1 MRFGIVV
8 RVLTLPAQRIE
19 TEEQRIADLADGVRA
34 QLDRLSEAAAD
45 VPKPLRPKLPD
56 FDRLA
61 KLRPEEMST
70 GPTQRLAQ
78 EAKARLAKLGRTGKQ
93 LERARPKVE
102 RARGARVAL
111 EERVTNEVA
120 LPATSNRAELLRA
133 GDRLSEVASS
143 LDRSFEPPAIDDD
156 ASIAALLQATRDL
169 TASQA
174 QLLRRAEKL
183 VKAQTGL
190 ADREAEILASVL
202 EQAGATDVETVQ
214 GLAVEAEVAASTA
227 KTALESAKEGARR
240 AKSLDDQLSVGSELV
255 DDLARLMALLTNSQ
269 FIGELASCR
278 PNSRNRLWRSH
289 RVLLTGV
296 AVSSSSFLSGPPI
309 RVRLLHDSHPSTGK
323 PFLCLAG
330 FSRSSSRSRVCSSV
344 VGPGRAP
351 PSTSAR
357 RTHFRN
363 VSGVIPN
370 FEALSTAIKIM
381 KLSLS

>member
-1 MRFGIVV
+1 MSAEKSVGALSVLPGIDEPTLEQTDETLLAVV
-8 RVLTLPAQRIE
+8 LQRRRLALATERTLSEELDRVTQAGSVAAEEERMLAQRIE

-93 LERARPKVE
+93 LERARLKVE

-255 DDLARLMALLTNSQ
+255 DDLARLMALLTN
-269 FIGELASCR
+269 
-278 PNSRNRLWRSH
+278 
-289 RVLLTGV
+289 
-296 AVSSSSFLSGPPI
+296 
-309 RVRLLHDSHPSTGK
+309 
-323 PFLCLAG
+323 
-330 FSRSSSRSRVCSSV
+330 RSSSASFLLDAHRRCWGSRASDWT
-344 VGPGRAP
+344 R
-351 PSTSAR
+351 
-357 RTHFRN
+357 
-363 VSGVIPN
+363 
-370 FEALSTAIKIM
+370 
-381 KLSLS
+381 